1 VEFKFEMAPMS
12 RDINQGNKHDPAG
25 NEPSGNEPVDD
36 ESAGEE
42 PADNESAS
50 EESAGEEPAG
60 EESVGNEPSDEKSVD
75 NEPAGEEP
83 LGEESADEESA
94 DEESVGEE
102 SLDEESL
109 DEESVGEEP
118 LDAEPVRIPINGE
131 LDLHTF
137 LPRETARVIDA
148 YIDACLERGIG
159 TVRII
164 HGKGT
169 GALRET
175 VHAHLRR
182 HPCVQ
187 SFRLGD
193 ETSGGWGATL
203 ACLIS
208 KTQ

>member
-1 VEFKFEMAPMS
+1 MRARLKRKKTAQVTTLLMAVAASLTVVEFKFEMAPMS

-25 NEPSGNEPVDD
+25 NEPAGN
-36 ESAGEE
+36 E
-42 PADNESAS
+42 PADNESA
-50 EESAGEEPAG
+50 GDEPAG
-60 EESVGNEPSDEKSVD
+60 KESVD

-83 LGEESADEESA
+83 LGKEPVDKESV
-94 DEESVGEE
+94 DEESV
-102 SLDEESL
+102 
-109 DEESVGEEP
+109 
-118 LDAEPVRIPINGE
+118 DAEPVRIPINGE

-148 YIDACLERGIG
+148 YIDACLEHGIG

-203 ACLIS
+203 ARLIS